1 MSKKMNYESKWGD
14 VNVELSMS
22 QYTDNGN
29 IYLELVNTEGEYPE
43 PYGNITV
50 NLGGVPKYCGYVD
63 TNNMPEMEKFLEEN
77 DLGDFTGITLKSG
90 FCEYPLYVFNVDKLR
105 ELCPK
110 QMAEYEKTLNVT
122 KIKNMKRAGEINV
135 SRNK

>member
-50 NLGGVPKYCGYVD
+50 NSVSYTHL
-63 TNNMPEMEKFLEEN
+63 
-77 DLGDFTGITLKSG
+77 TL
-90 FCEYPLYVFNVDKLR
+90 PTILLV
-105 ELCPK
+105 
-110 QMAEYEKTLNVT
+110 
-122 KIKNMKRAGEINV
+122 
-135 SRNK
+135 

>member
-50 NLGGVPKYCGYVD
+50 NLGEYLNTAD
-63 TNNMPEMEKFLEEN
+63 MLIQ
-77 DLGDFTGITLKSG
+77 ITCRRWKS
-90 FCEYPLYVFNVDKLR
+90 F
-105 ELCPK
+105 
-110 QMAEYEKTLNVT
+110 
-122 KIKNMKRAGEINV
+122 
-135 SRNK
+135 

>member
-77 DLGDFTGITLKSG
+77 DLVNNSDDKGRIEFFDSSNSEYKRERFFSNLKIN
-90 FCEYPLYVFNVDKLR
+90 VFNSKK
-105 ELCPK
+105 C
-110 QMAEYEKTLNVT
+110 
-122 KIKNMKRAGEINV
+122 
-135 SRNK
+135 S

>member
-1 MSKKMNYESKWGD
+1 MNKKMNYESKWGD

-50 NLGGVPKYCGYVD
+50 NLVEVPKYCGYVD
-63 TNNMPEMEKFLEEN
+63 TNNMLEMEKFLEEN

-110 QMAEYEKTLNVT
+110 QMAEYEKNF
-122 KIKNMKRAGEINV
+122 E
-135 SRNK
+135 RNRDKEHEKGQVK

>member
-1 MSKKMNYESKWGD
+1 MNKKMNYESKWGD

-50 NLGGVPKYCGYVD
+50 NLVEVPKYCGYVD

-77 DLGDFTGITLKSG
+77 ASIRFMFSMWI
-90 FCEYPLYVFNVDKLR
+90 N
-105 ELCPK
+105 
-110 QMAEYEKTLNVT
+110 YESYAPNRWLNMKKTLSVT
-122 KIKNMKRAGEINV
+122 EIKNMKKGR
-135 SRNK
+135 

>member
-50 NLGGVPKYCGYVD
+50 NVGEYLNTAD
-63 TNNMPEMEKFLEEN
+63 MLIQ
-77 DLGDFTGITLKSG
+77 ITCRRWKS
-90 FCEYPLYVFNVDKLR
+90 F
-105 ELCPK
+105 
-110 QMAEYEKTLNVT
+110 
-122 KIKNMKRAGEINV
+122 
-135 SRNK
+135 